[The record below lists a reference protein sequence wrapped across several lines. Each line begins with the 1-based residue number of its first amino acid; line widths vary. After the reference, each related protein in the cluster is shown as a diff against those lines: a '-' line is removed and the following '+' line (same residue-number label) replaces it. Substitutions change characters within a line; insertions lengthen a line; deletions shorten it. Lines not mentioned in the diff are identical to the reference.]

1 MALGGQN
8 LNQTCIP
15 GPLTHIFTETAL
27 HRPGKN
33 DTICSFSERIANF
46 FGDFV
51 PNVMDFFSRVRQ
63 PPSKVL
69 AGYQLKAGRE
79 GKREIRREVSLLG
92 YLVVPG

>member
-1 MALGGQN
+1 
-8 LNQTCIP
+8 
-15 GPLTHIFTETAL
+15 
-27 HRPGKN
+27 
-33 DTICSFSERIANF
+33 
-46 FGDFV
+46 
-51 PNVMDFFSRVRQ
+51 MDFFSRVRQ